1 MHTAVQR
8 AGALSGQVLTYLKD
22 LVRMPTVNPPGAH
35 YQELCEYAM
44 ERLRQMDCE
53 VELVQ
58 VPQVHEHDLYPFG
71 KGHPRMSLVGRYR
84 KSRAERPGLHLSG
97 HYDVVPAGTSWQR
110 DPFRPEEDN
119 GRLYGLGTS
128 DMKGGIA
135 SIMGVVQALHETHTT
150 LRNGLT
156 FSFTPDEETGGLA
169 GMGYLVQQRIIR
181 ADFGIITEPSQP
193 HFVRIGHRG
202 VLWVEV
208 VTRGKTAHASMPYRG
223 INAFKKLLRVAQG
236 LEALERELEGKITAA
251 PVMTEQEKHPTICI
265 GSVVQGGVKTNVV
278 PDECSM
284 MLDRRLIPEET
295 TREAFDEIRSVV
307 EMLQRDDPELRVEL
321 TQHLG
326 IEAASI
332 ATDSL
337 LSQTVATCHAQIHGH
352 QPAMAISPGF
362 NDTHYLIRDLG
373 IPALTYGPGTTG
385 TAHTPDEY
393 IVIDDLT
400 KTTQVLVQVALTLL
414 G

>member
-8 AGALSGQVLTYLKD
+8 VEAIRGQILETLKD
-22 LVRMPTVNPPGAH
+22 LVRIPTVNPPGSH

-53 VELVQ
+53 VDLIQ
-58 VPQVHEHDLYPFG
+58 VPQARENDLYPFG
-71 KGHPRMSLVGRYR
+71 AGHPRMSLVGRYR
-84 KSRAERPGLHLSG
+84 KSREERPGLHLSG
-97 HYDVVPAGTSWQR
+97 HYDVVPAGPSWQR
-110 DPFRPEEDN
+110 DPFRPEEEG

-135 SIMGVVQALHETHTT
+135 SIMGVVQALHETGTT

-169 GMGYLVQQRIIR
+169 GMGYLVKQGIIK

-208 VTRGKTAHASMPYRG
+208 VTKGKTAHASMPYRG

-236 LEALERELEGKITAA
+236 LEDLERELEGKITAA
-251 PVMTEQEKHPTICI
+251 PVMVEQEKHPTICI
-265 GSVVQGGVKTNVV
+265 GSVVRGGVKTNVV

-295 TREAFDEIRSVV
+295 IQEAFDEIRSVV
-307 EMLQRDDPELRVEL
+307 DMLQRDDTELQVEL

-332 ATDSL
+332 TADSL
-337 LSQTVATCHAQIHGH
+337 LSQTVATCHAQIYGCE
-352 QPAMAISPGF
+352 PAIAISPGF
-362 NDTHYLIRDLG
+362 NDTHYMIREMG

-393 IVIDDLT
+393 IIVDDLP
-400 KTTQVLVQVALTLL
+400 KTTQTLVQVALMLL

>member
-1 MHTAVQR
+1 
-8 AGALSGQVLTYLKD
+8 
-22 LVRMPTVNPPGAH
+22 
-35 YQELCEYAM
+35 
-44 ERLRQMDCE
+44 
-53 VELVQ
+53 
-58 VPQVHEHDLYPFG
+58 
-71 KGHPRMSLVGRYR
+71 
-84 KSRAERPGLHLSG
+84 
-97 HYDVVPAGTSWQR
+97 
-110 DPFRPEEDN
+110 
-119 GRLYGLGTS
+119 
-128 DMKGGIA
+128 MKGGIA
-135 SIMGVVQALHETHTT
+135 SIMGLIQALHETNTT

-169 GMGYLVQQRIIR
+169 GMGYLVKQRIIA

-208 VTRGKTAHASMPYRG
+208 VTKGKTAHASMPYPG

-236 LEALERELEGKITAA
+236 LEDLERELEGKRTAA
-251 PVMTEQEKHPTICI
+251 PVMVEEDKHPTICL
-265 GSVVQGGVKTNVV
+265 GSVVRGGVKTHVV

-295 TREAFDEIRSVV
+295 TQEAFNEIRSVV
-307 EMLQRDDPELRVEL
+307 EMLQRDDPELRVDL

-332 ATDSL
+332 AAESV
-337 LSQTVATCHAQIHGH
+337 LSQAVATCHAQIYGRE
-352 QPAMAISPGF
+352 PAIAMSPGF
-362 NDTHYLIRDLG
+362 NDTHYMIREMG

-393 IVIDDLT
+393 IVIDDLY
-400 KTTQVLVQVALTLL
+400 KTTQVLVQVVLTLL